1 MDNKEKEN
9 KKILKKM
16 NREKAKKEK
25 NVEKEKTA
33 KSPKEHIASFFG
45 KLKELCIKDTSRM
58 ILLVAILIAVYV
70 VINLGVRQIN
80 LAQIDL
86 TKDKRYTLTDQSK
99 NIVRTIDKEMTFY
112 VWGYSESDEI
122 IDLLKQYNTENNKIS
137 YKLVT
142 TDDAEEI
149 SKYGFENGYQ
159 EVVGVATDGRI
170 SYISG
175 TDLYTY
181 DDSYNVVDLTEQK
194 ITNAINNLSA
204 TKETKVYFVEGRTNY
219 TTESGIYYLT
229 QYLGNEYYEVGTI
242 NIMSDSTIPDDCD
255 VLAIMGLSSD
265 FTSQEADNICKYIEK
280 GGDLIITNDID
291 YSNVNRDYPNFQ
303 RILDEYDIS
312 MPNKVVQENSDKN
325 KVSGYNNLVFQAN
338 IASDHE
344 ITRLLY
350 NYDASGT
357 NKNGVSVKPL
367 FLASGIIEMDSNKM
381 LEDNITAT
389 SILMTSTQAT
399 VSDLATKTTEENSG
413 NYYTI
418 GAAIQKMVES
428 GDESR
433 LVVFSSTSSFSDNA
447 LDNQTP
453 MVAYNA
459 NIIMNSFAFASNRG
473 ELYSIRKSSSYTKYT
488 PTDREDKVVRV
499 IIYAIPVAIIVLG
512 MCVWLTRRKLK

>member
-1 MDNKEKEN
+1 MKKGRMKAIASMLVLAITFGYFGYLQTAIASEVEN
-9 KKILKKM
+9 QNSKT
-16 NREKAKKEK
+16 NQA
-25 NVEKEKTA
+25 NVEFDAYLMKNGEKTYSDTKTIGSENFLYAALTVKNAGYLKDA
-33 KSPKEHIASFFG
+33 KFEVENANFEF
-45 KLKELCIKDTSRM
+45 DTSFS
-58 ILLVAILIAVYV
+58 
-70 VINLGVRQIN
+70 
-80 LAQIDL
+80 
-86 TKDKRYTLTDQSK
+86 SK
-99 NIVRTIDKEMTFY
+99 EVSK
-112 VWGYSESDEI
+112 V
-122 IDLLKQYNTENNKIS
+122 ENNKIS

-142 TDDAEEI
+142 ADDAEEI
-149 SKYGFENGYQ
+149 SKYGFESGYQ
-159 EVVGVATDGRI
+159 EVVGVASDGRT

-204 TKETKVYFVEGRTNY
+204 TKETKVYFVEGKTNY

-242 NIMSDSTIPDDCD
+242 NIMADPTIPDDCD

-291 YSNVNRDYPNFQ
+291 YSNVNRDFPNFQ
-303 RILDEYDIS
+303 RILNEYDIS

-357 NKNGVSVKPL
+357 KQSGASVKPL
-367 FLASGIIEMDSNKM
+367 FIASGIIEMDSTKM
-381 LEDNITAT
+381 LEYNIKAT

-418 GAAIQKMVES
+418 GAAIQKTVES

-433 LVVFSSTSSFSDNA
+433 LVVFASTSSFSDNA

-488 PTDREDKVVRV
+488 PTDREDTIVRV
-499 IIYAIPVAIIVLG
+499 IIYVIPVAIIVLG